1 MKTMYDLQI
10 FILILSSVVIIFFAF
25 LISWYLIRNIRI
37 KEKSILFGKDVDI
50 NKLNTLIEKKVQF
63 PWLRFGIVVT
73 GIAIGTL
80 LVTLLTHSQAANR
93 FYNAPGFS
101 IGIIVLFA
109 GLSMILA
116 NFIGRSK
123 SQ

>member
-1 MKTMYDLQI
+1 MKTMFDLQI
-10 FILILSSVVIIFFAF
+10 LILILSTVLIIFFAF

-37 KEKSILFGKDVDI
+37 KEKSMLISKNLDI
-50 NKLNTLIEKKVQF
+50 DKINSLIEKRYQF
-63 PWLRFGIVVT
+63 PWLRSGIVIT

-80 LVTLLTHSQAANR
+80 LVSLLSQSTAA
-93 FYNAPGFS
+93 YKSGFS

-116 NFIGRSK
+116 NYVGRSE
-123 SQ
+123 SR

>member
-1 MKTMYDLQI
+1 MKTMFDLQI
-10 FILILSSVVIIFFAF
+10 LILILSTVLIIFFAF

-37 KEKSILFGKDVDI
+37 KEMSMLIGKNLDI
-50 NKLNTLIEKKVQF
+50 DKINSLIEKRNQF
-63 PWLRFGIVVT
+63 PWLRSGIVIT

-80 LVTLLTHSQAANR
+80 LVSLVSQGTAV
-93 FYNAPGFS
+93 YKSGFS

-116 NFIGRSK
+116 NYVGRSE
-123 SQ
+123 SR